1 MIYKGGRI
9 TNWCPRCR
17 TALSDLE
24 VKHRDQKS
32 GLYHIR
38 YPLEDG
44 SGHLVIATTRPETML
59 GDTAVAVNP
68 DDERYSGLIG
78 RRATLPIVGRSLP
91 IVGDEAVEL
100 GFGTGALK
108 VTPGH
113 DPTDFEI
120 GQRHGLETVNIL
132 NLDGT
137 LNENAGRYQGQMV
150 SEARENVVAQL
161 DEEGLL
167 ENSRRL
173 QSRRGAL

>member
-1 MIYKGGRI
+1 MEI
-9 TNWCPRCR
+9 PRSR
-17 TALSDLE
+17 S
-24 VKHRDQKS
+24 
-32 GLYHIR
+32 IR
-38 YPLEDG
+38 
-44 SGHLVIATTRPETML
+44 
-59 GDTAVAVNP
+59 
-68 DDERYSGLIG
+68 
-78 RRATLPIVGRSLP
+78 RRALFRTHRKAHNAADSRALAPDSR
-91 IVGDEAVEL
+91 DEAVEL

-161 DEEGLL
+161 DEEGC
-167 ENSRRL
+167 STK
-173 QSRRGAL
+173 